1 MQKNHEKISLQYD
14 ATQKKLKQRLDKI
27 LDEKKAWE
35 SEKRMLLTKNGFDQE
50 LVNLNVGG
58 THKVTVSQKVL
69 QLVKNS
75 QLAKMFS
82 GMHELKKVDDA
93 YFIDRDGATFLQLIN
108 FLRNDRKIYPEFET
122 ANDQKQFSE
131 ELIFWGIRDDRPEE
145 KKLESQFSKELMD
158 MLRTEPGGT
167 QDLGDHKN
175 SVNPLVKQTWNMLGP
190 LRLLEITRNS
200 TE

>member
-75 QLAKMFS
+75 HSSLHYYYYCMSYEESEGCVGGIFN
-82 GMHELKKVDDA
+82 EE
-93 YFIDRDGATFLQLIN
+93 TTIN
-108 FLRNDRKIYPEFET
+108 K
-122 ANDQKQFSE
+122 
-131 ELIFWGIRDDRPEE
+131 E
-145 KKLESQFSKELMD
+145 KKESVCERERD
-158 MLRTEPGGT
+158 
-167 QDLGDHKN
+167 
-175 SVNPLVKQTWNMLGP
+175 V
-190 LRLLEITRNS
+190 
-200 TE
+200 